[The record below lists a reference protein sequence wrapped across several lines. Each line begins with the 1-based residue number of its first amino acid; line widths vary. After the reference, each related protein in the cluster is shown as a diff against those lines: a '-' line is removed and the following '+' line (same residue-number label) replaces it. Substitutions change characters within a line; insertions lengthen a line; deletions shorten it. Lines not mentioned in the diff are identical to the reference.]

1 MSSEMHFCAICGSS
15 HAVEDHHIM
24 FKSQIKP
31 LEKCPYNH
39 IYLCPKHHRD
49 PKEGVHFNVELDE
62 KLKAAFKLQLEK
74 LFTKDTYTLREIRDI
89 LKIGNN
95 AVNKLCKNMWTYE
108 GRYKRDDIIRVCTSK
123 YIE

>member
-1 MSSEMHFCAICGSS
+1 MSSEIHFCAICGSS
-15 HAVEDHHIM
+15 YGVEDHHIM

-39 IYLCPKHHRD
+39 LYLCSKHHRD
-49 PKEGVHFNVELDE
+49 PKEGVHFNEELDR
-62 KLKAAFKLQLEK
+62 KLKATFKLQLEK
-74 LFTKDTYTLREIRDI
+74 LFTKDNYTLREIRDI

-95 AVNKLCKNMWTYE
+95 AVNKLCKHMWTYE
-108 GRYKRDDIIRVCTSK
+108 GRYKRDDIIRVCTSR